1 MDTALFLKVMNEI
14 KDNPEVLDQVGSEL
28 EAVLKD
34 IIKIERRHLYGLNS
48 TSSANRKIAVQE
60 LLMDKLRIRDK
71 KNVIA

>member
-14 KDNPEVLDQVGSEL
+14 KDNPEVLDQVDSEL

-48 TSSANRKIAVQE
+48 TSPANRKIAVQE
-60 LLMDKLRIRDK
+60 LLMDKLKIRDK
-71 KNVIA
+71 KNAIA